1 VSSPTLSRP
10 VISAWTAISPFGY
23 GRESFADGVRA
34 RRDPVTRGG
43 PGSPENPVALVPD
56 FDVRELFGPKRT
68 RAMNRVS
75 GLTVAATGQLLADMG
90 PAPGED
96 SEHIGFVLGTTT
108 GSAQSMMDLTR
119 ASITGER
126 PDHVEPAAVPGCVMN
141 CAAGQAAIWHKL
153 KGPNA
158 TIAAGRTT
166 GLQALNYARRLLA
179 TERATQVLCG
189 AAEEYSAARSWL
201 EHHRRGGPATLGE
214 GCAMFLL
221 EPAGTTGSRTV
232 LATLVGIDSRIC
244 LDGDLAGSLHTS
256 VTSLLASSGVDP
268 ARVWAAAGSGF
279 PAGADSPEDIA
290 LRRLFGDEVVDR
302 VPPADLI
309 GDTSAA
315 TALFGLASVLSI
327 AGTHKST
334 EHDGRD
340 HAVVTACDDDGSVAC
355 ALVQLGGEQP

>member
-1 VSSPTLSRP
+1 MSSPTFSRP

-23 GRESFADGVRA
+23 GREAFAGGVLSRGA
-34 RRDPVTRGG
+34 PVTGG
-43 PGSPENPVALVPD
+43 DPAAPDPAALVPD
-56 FDVRELFGPKRT
+56 FDVRKMFGPKRT

-75 GLTVAATGQLLADMG
+75 GLAVAATQRLLADLG
-90 PAPGED
+90 PAPGEV

-119 ASITGER
+119 ASVTGER

-166 GLQALNYARRLLA
+166 GLQALNYARRLLV
-179 TERATQVLCG
+179 TNRATQVLCG
-189 AAEEYSAARSWL
+189 AAEEYSPARSWL
-201 EHHRRGGPATLGE
+201 ERHRRGGGAILGE

-221 EPAGTTGSRTV
+221 EPAGTTGSRTA
-232 LATLVGIDSRIC
+232 LATLAGIDSRIC
-244 LDGDLAGSLHTS
+244 LDGDLAGCLRTT
-256 VTSLLASSGVDP
+256 VTSLLARCGVDP

-279 PAGADSPEDIA
+279 PAGGDSPEDTA
-290 LRRLFGDEVVDR
+290 LRGLFGDEAVDR

-327 AGTHKST
+327 AGTAKLD
-334 EHDGRD
+334 ERD

-355 ALVQLGGEQP
+355 ALLRLGGDSR